1 MKKGKVWLVGAGP
14 SDAGLFTIKGKH
26 LLEQAEVVVYDKLV
40 GQGILA
46 MIPKNAEKINVG
58 KVSGNHL
65 VPQEQINEILLQ
77 KAEEG
82 KRVVRLK
89 GGDPFLFGRGG
100 EELELLVEHKIP
112 FEIVPGI
119 TSAISVPAYNGIPVT
134 HRDYC
139 SSVHIITAHKKR
151 GTEDTLDYKKLVELD
166 GTLIFLMGVAALG
179 KICKGL
185 IEAGMD
191 SAMPA
196 AILEKGTTA
205 KQRRVIATIFDLEE
219 KAKQENIQTPAIIV
233 IGKVCLLSE
242 QFHWAEDRELGG
254 ARVLVTRPKRVSS
267 RLIQKLSDMGAEVI
281 ELPAIET
288 IPVVEEQEIEKEV
301 NIPFS
306 NVCQMI
312 DRYAWIIFTSEAAV
326 TFFFQALFQY
336 KKDIR
341 SLNHI
346 KFAVVGPATKRALE
360 EKGIFVDYMPD
371 KYDGESLGIGLA
383 AYLESSGLLESE
395 CFRKQKPILVVTP
408 KEKESSCAAILKE
421 KKIPYQT
428 TFCYET
434 VYTSKEEIE
443 LEETD
448 YVAFTSASTVKGFV
462 NMMQHVSFETVQAIC
477 IGEQTAKEARKYG
490 MKVSISEK
498 ATIDALVEAIVK
510 LHHEK
515 KEIS

>member
-14 SDAGLFTIKGKH
+14 SDVGLFTIKGKH

-46 MIPKNAEKINVG
+46 MMPKEAEKINVG

-65 VPQEQINEILLQ
+65 VPQEQINEILLK

-100 EELELLVEHKIP
+100 EELELLVEHNIP

-179 KICKGL
+179 KICRGL

-205 KQRRVIATIFDLEE
+205 EQRRVVATIFDLEE

-233 IGKVCLLSE
+233 VGKVCLLSE

-254 ARVLVTRPKRVSS
+254 ARVLVTRPKRASS
-267 RLIQKLSDMGAEVI
+267 RLIQKLYDMGAEVV

-288 IPVVEEQEIEKEV
+288 IPIVEEQEINEDQIE
-301 NIPFS
+301 IPFS
-306 NVCQMI
+306 NVCQKI
-312 DRYAWIIFTSEAAV
+312 EQYDWIVFTSEAAV
-326 TFFFQALFQY
+326 TFFFQTLFQY

-341 SLNHI
+341 SLNHV

-371 KYDGESLGIGLA
+371 KYNGESLGLGLVE
-383 AYLESSGLLESE
+383 YLESNCLLESK
-395 CFRKQKPILVVTP
+395 CFNEQKPILVVTP
-408 KEKESSCAAILKE
+408 KEKESSCAVILKQ

-434 VYTSKEEIE
+434 VYTTKEEIE
-443 LEETD
+443 LEDTD

-462 NMMQHVSFETVQAIC
+462 HIMKHASFEMVQAIC

-490 MKVSISEK
+490 MKVIISEK
-498 ATIDALVEAIVK
+498 ATIDSLVEAIVK
-510 LHHEK
+510 LHHTKMEG
-515 KEIS
+515 